1 MHKIDGPGH
10 VSGQFVNED
19 PDLGRAPT
27 VVTPEWLNA
36 VQGELIAVIEAAGIA
51 PSKANSAQVLA
62 ALNAGVFARFGPVG
76 APVQYRSVSLAN
88 CAAMVEL

>member
-1 MHKIDGPGH
+1 MHKIDGGGH
-10 VSGQFVNED
+10 VNGQFVNED
-19 PDLGRAPT
+19 PATARPPT

-51 PSKANSAQVLA
+51 PSKANSAQLLA
-62 ALNAGVFARFGPVG
+62 VLNAGFFARFGPVG
-76 APVQYRSVSLAN
+76 AAVQYRSVSLAT

>member
-10 VSGQFVNED
+10 ANGQFVNED
-19 PDLGRAPT
+19 PETARPPT

-36 VQGELIAVIEAAGIA
+36 VQGELVALVQAAGIA
-51 PSKANSAQVLA
+51 LDKGNSAQVLE
-62 ALNAGVFARFGPVG
+62 ALNAGVFARFGPVD

>member
-10 VSGQFVNED
+10 ANGQFVNED

-36 VQGELIAVIEAAGIA
+36 VQGELVALVQAAGIA
-51 PSKANSAQVLA
+51 LDKGNSAQVLE